1 MRVYREIK
9 GNALGT
15 LLRAYRTANRLTQ
28 QKVADYIGVE
38 RTSYA
43 KYESGQRNPEIS
55 YILKLTVLYQVS
67 LDDFLKDFFEEA
79 EENAALSVA
88 SKPNEKNIVQV
99 SEQELR
105 LLKYYRDS
113 MRKNEILKSA
123 EEIFNQDKE
132 IVEEINNI

>member
-79 EENAALSVA
+79 EENTALSVA